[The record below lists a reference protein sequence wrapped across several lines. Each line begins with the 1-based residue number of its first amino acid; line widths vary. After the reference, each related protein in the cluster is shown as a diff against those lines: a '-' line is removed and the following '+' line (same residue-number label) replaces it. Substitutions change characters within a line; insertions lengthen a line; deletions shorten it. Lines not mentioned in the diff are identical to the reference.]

1 MYKEALITYFKGDH
15 LKITKICEKFG
26 FNVKLYNKGNKDLG
40 IKVKNIG
47 VDVYDKFHFIVNN
60 YYNLP
65 DLLLF
70 LTDTSFDDIKKK
82 RVIDFVLENHY
93 ILYEKSGFLTG
104 HIQRIKKDDID
115 FLLDEYKGK
124 KLIKSLYRPYSLWFK
139 KTINENINIKDT
151 YVSKKGVFAVT
162 KDLILSNP
170 IEFYKKILSE
180 IESSSFRGHDSEVT
194 HYWERAYTEL
204 FCKNNTKLMFHNFSR
219 YGPIN
224 DI

>member
-1 MYKEALITYFKGDH
+1 MYKEALITYFKGDYA
-15 LKITKICEKFG
+15 KIIKICKKFG

-60 YYNLP
+60 YDRLP

-124 KLIKSLYRPYSLWFK
+124 KLVKSLYRPYSLWFK
-139 KTINENINIKDT
+139 KTINENINIRDT

-170 IEFYKKILSE
+170 IEFYKKILFE

-224 DI
+224 DT

>member
-15 LKITKICEKFG
+15 LKISKICEKFG

-65 DLLLF
+65 DMLLF

-139 KTINENINIKDT
+139 KTINENINIRDT

-170 IEFYKKILSE
+170 IELYKKILFE
-180 IESSSFRGHDSEVT
+180 IESSSLSGHDSEVT

-219 YGPIN
+219 YGPIK

>member
-1 MYKEALITYFKGDH
+1 MYKEAILTYFKGDYEN
-15 LKITKICEKFG
+15 ITSICEHFG
-26 FNVKLYNKGNKDLG
+26 FNVKIYNKSNKDLG

-65 DLLLF
+65 DLVLF

-82 RVIDFVLENHY
+82 RVIEFVLENHY

-104 HIQRIKKDDID
+104 HIQKINKDDID
-115 FLLDEYKGK
+115 FFLNKYKGK
-124 KLIKSLYRPYSLWFK
+124 TLIKSLYRPYGLWFQ
-139 KTINENINIKDT
+139 KTINKNIKIGDT

-170 IEFYKKILSE
+170 IEFYKKNLSE
-180 IESSSFRGHDSEVT
+180 IESTSLSGHDSEVT

-204 FCKNNTKLMFHNFSR
+204 FCKNNTKKMFHNFSR

-224 DI
+224 KI